1 MNDLSTE
8 PKMTIKEVASIL
20 NVSERVCQIAIKKL
34 YSNVVK
40 NGKTTYLSE
49 YQVTRLK
56 LELQKHHNLEGT
68 FEVKTQL
75 EKQLLIQQAMNLQQ
89 EMIVDLTKENSNLKI
104 ENSEMKPK
112 VSEYDLFMKSES
124 SQSFGDVAKILKIG
138 RNSLFKILREKK
150 ILMSNN
156 VPYQEYMKYF
166 EVIEKPIKIG
176 KDVVNKPV
184 TLVNPKG
191 ISYISKKIILN

>member
-1 MNDLSTE
+1 MNNLTKE
-8 PKMTIKEVASIL
+8 KMMTVKEISEIL
-20 NVSERVCQIAIKKL
+20 GVSRELITKKAKEL
-34 YSNVVK
+34 FPDDII
-40 NGKTTYLSE
+40 NGKTTYLDE
-49 YQVTRLK
+49 KQVTFLK
-56 LELQKHHNLEGT
+56 LDLVKKY
-68 FEVKTQL
+68 EVKTQL

-138 RNSLFKILREKK
+138 RNSLFKILRDKK
-150 ILMSNN
+150 ILMTNN

-166 EVIEKPIKIG
+166 EVIEKPIQIG
-176 KDVVNKPV
+176 KDVVNKSV